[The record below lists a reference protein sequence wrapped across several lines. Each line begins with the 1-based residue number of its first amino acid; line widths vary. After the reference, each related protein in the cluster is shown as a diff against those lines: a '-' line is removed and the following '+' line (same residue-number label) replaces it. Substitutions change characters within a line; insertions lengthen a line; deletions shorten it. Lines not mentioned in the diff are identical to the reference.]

1 MTGVVNQT
9 GARSGIVG
17 TNVGTPSS
25 NAADIG
31 AGDLPVVVTGG
42 SGLTAL
48 GTVATGTLGA
58 SVVFNAAHKD
68 VDLGADGWSLYLGS
82 GDIDNST
89 TTEQYDFG
97 YQTVGSNCSES
108 GGAITIGTAGWY
120 IMFLACTVNGTE
132 SRTLN
137 IAITRNGTAETDRIG
152 HRNYCSVNQNG
163 GSYRGK
169 TVVAIH
175 ELAAS
180 DVMRVCGSGY
190 LYGAGNSISAMNS
203 FQGFRIGA

>member
-1 MTGVVNQT
+1 M
-9 GARSGIVG
+9 SGIVNSTG
-17 TNVGTPSS
+17 AVSGVIGITVGTP
-25 NAADIG
+25 
-31 AGDLPVVVTGG
+31 AG
-42 SGLTAL
+42 
-48 GTVATGTLGA
+48 
-58 SVVFNAAHKD
+58 
-68 VDLGADGWSLYLGS
+68 VDYGADGWSLYLGS
-82 GDIDNST
+82 GAIDNST
-89 TTEQYDFG
+89 TTEQYDFAMG
-97 YQTVGSNCSES
+97 AVVGSKCSES

>member
-31 AGDLPVVVTGG
+31 AGVLPVGVTGG

-108 GGAITIGTAGWY
+108 GGAITVGTAGWY
-120 IMFLACTVNGTE
+120 VMWLTVGVEGTQN
-132 SRTLN
+132 RTVN
-137 IAITRNGTAETDRIG
+137 IAITKNGTAESDRVG
-152 HRNYCSVNQNG
+152 HRAYMSVNTDG

-169 TVVAIH
+169 TVVAIA

-190 LYGAGNSISAMNS
+190 LYGGGSVMSTMSS
-203 FQGFRIGA
+203 FQGFRFR